1 MSYGDN
7 LITNPD
13 AETGDTTGWTAT
25 NVTVVGGTVDSVI
38 FKPTIV
44 DAGEWMEEVSPEIAH
59 EGVDGTNYFNLANAY
74 EEILVDSYTNAGN
87 YNWRVHSANPS
98 VGQAFTAHTGGDLSS
113 CIFKLIK
120 EGTPTGTMV
129 AKLYAH
135 SGVYGVSSAPTG
147 AALATSA
154 TIDVST
160 TSLTLQDTTFTFS
173 GVNKYTLVKDTYY
186 IIILEYSGG
195 DSLNCVRMRVL
206 WDTPAFDGIFVYYT
220 DAWYVETGQDAY
232 FYVYCD
238 GTTLLP
244 ATMTQTIL
252 AADLIPLPDFD
263 FKIDLDF
270 KLSVTQDLEDA
281 TVKGWLEAEVLY
293 SDESVDLYIIPCV
306 LGVMT
311 TERELTNYWLRA
323 TANILLRE
331 GLNLTSIKI
340 TIKTLAS

>member
-25 NVTVVGGTVDSVI
+25 NVTVVEGTVDSVI

-44 DAGEWMEEVSPEIAH
+44 DAGEWMEEVSPEISH
-59 EGVDGTNYFNLANAY
+59 VGDDGTHYFNLAP
-74 EEILVDSYTNAGN
+74 
-87 YNWRVHSANPS
+87 SAS
-98 VGQAFTAHTGGDLSS
+98 LS
-113 CIFKLIK
+113 
-120 EGTPTGTMV
+120 
-129 AKLYAH
+129 
-135 SGVYGVSSAPTG
+135 
-147 AALATSA
+147 
-154 TIDVST
+154 
-160 TSLTLQDTTFTFS
+160 
-173 GVNKYTLVKDTYY
+173 
-186 IIILEYSGG
+186 
-195 DSLNCVRMRVL
+195 
-206 WDTPAFDGIFVYYT
+206 
-220 DAWYVETGQDAY
+220 
-232 FYVYCD
+232 
-238 GTTLLP
+238 
-244 ATMTQTIL
+244 QTIL
-252 AADLIPLPDFD
+252 AADLTPLPDFD

-270 KLSVTQDLEDA
+270 KLSTTQDLDDA

-311 TERELTNYWLRA
+311 TDRELTNYWLRA